1 MDVAENE
8 NVQGV
13 LMGGFGAGNIPDRL
27 LPFIKKT
34 RSYGKPVYVYTN
46 CDTGAADMGIYA
58 VGAAPLDAGAN
69 SAGDM
74 TLQALGQKLMYAI
87 GRANDD
93 GLESDE
99 KLSFIDSIIKRSY
112 NGDITITKKRR

>member
-1 MDVAENE
+1 
-8 NVQGV
+8 
-13 LMGGFGAGNIPDRL
+13 
-27 LPFIKKT
+27 
-34 RSYGKPVYVYTN
+34 
-46 CDTGAADMGIYA
+46 
-58 VGAAPLDAGAN
+58 
-69 SAGDM
+69 M